1 MADTTKTTEELK
13 IETLFVDGDTRSFN
27 VKNPKSEITSA
38 QISSLNE
45 YMQTNNILV
54 GDKYGG
60 RFGKILAATRVR
72 KTQVNLDLSD
82 DS

>member
-1 MADTTKTTEELK
+1 MADIVTQES
-13 IETLFVDGDTRSFN
+13 TLVFGFMFVDGDTRSFN

>member
-60 RFGKILAATRVR
+60 RFGKISSVKRVA
-72 KTQVNLDLSD
+72 KTTVTLDLSD